1 MTRTTRCRS
10 ASQASST
17 SSPCVIAG
25 YSIGCVIAYEVGL
38 RMVER
43 GRPVRMLLLFD
54 GFAPR
59 RKRRKTTRR
68 ARARFH
74 LERFRRALWEDPA
87 SAEPAHRVLR
97 TSAHG
102 RPDAGPQSA
111 AVQVKRIR
119 ERSDVVGAGHGSHHE
134 L

>member
-38 RMVER
+38 RMIER

-59 RKRRKTTRR
+59 RKRRKATWR

-74 LERFRRALWEDPA
+74 LERFRRASWEDRA
-87 SAEPAHRVLR
+87 RMVVRRTLGDLIRRLEQRVLR
-97 TSAHG
+97 HLN
-102 RPDAGPQSA
+102 AGIA
-111 AVQVKRIR
+111 RR
-119 ERSDVVGAGHGSHHE
+119 
-134 L
+134 